1 MSTSGSGFGSD
12 LSKTSVSGS
21 TAVGDEE
28 IGGEDIVAD
37 GSAHD
42 EKESCMEIETVRGS
56 DWVASVIKAQKATMS
71 KGKVKSAQPRAIC
84 KSGIN

>member
-1 MSTSGSGFGSD
+1 
-12 LSKTSVSGS
+12 
-21 TAVGDEE
+21 
-28 IGGEDIVAD
+28 
-37 GSAHD
+37 
-42 EKESCMEIETVRGS
+42 MEIETVRGS